1 MAAVNTEVRLERA
14 LNEVALV
21 HCGAPP
27 EVLHGRQADSGRSR
41 ILHGVCQIKI
51 FTSKPE
57 KKKFNNSVTQRKN
70 YDVIPNSIINLRLQY
85 R

>member
-1 MAAVNTEVRLERA
+1 VAAVNTEVRLERT

-27 EVLHGRQADSGRSR
+27 EVLHDRQADSGRSR

-57 KKKFNNSVTQRKN
+57 KKINNSVTQRKN

-85 R
+85 K